1 LEIKKV
7 SRQFSLG
14 THRVDALRDFS
25 CSVREGEFIS
35 LVGPSGCGKT
45 TLLKIVAG
53 LLQPSSGHVVKRG
66 NEIVGPGADRG
77 MVFQSYTSFP
87 WLTVRKNI
95 EFGLSLRNLPSA
107 ERRRISDRLL
117 TAMGLVEFENAYP
130 ETLSGGMQQRIAL
143 ARTIANDPEILL
155 MDEPF
160 GALDSQTR
168 WDMQELLM
176 RVWEFG
182 RKTVLFVTHDVEE
195 ALFLA
200 DRVLVMTARPGRV
213 RDEFAVPYA
222 YPRAADIKTDP
233 AFAGMK
239 KSIIDLLRE
248 ETSRRHET
256 LGSLP

>member
-1 LEIKKV
+1 
-7 SRQFSLG
+7 
-14 THRVDALRDFS
+14 
-25 CSVREGEFIS
+25 
-35 LVGPSGCGKT
+35 
-45 TLLKIVAG
+45 
-53 LLQPSSGHVVKRG
+53 
-66 NEIVGPGADRG
+66 
-77 MVFQSYTSFP
+77 
-87 WLTVRKNI
+87 
-95 EFGLSLRNLPSA
+95 
-107 ERRRISDRLL
+107 
-117 TAMGLVEFENAYP
+117 MGLVEFENAYP

-248 ETSRRHET
+248 ETFRRHET